1 MGGNR
6 AFWKPGGEGGFDSH
20 IFKMAGL
27 FLERPLFSIV
37 TIIVLFLTATSCLY
51 TLSHYRPTLDAQNT
65 TYNGNGTLSKRYAFG

>member
-1 MGGNR
+1 
-6 AFWKPGGEGGFDSH
+6 
-20 IFKMAGL
+20 MAGL

-65 TYNGNGTLSKRYAFG
+65 TYNGNGTLSERYKIVPCIWVKIELDN